1 MSSQLHLLDWI
12 ILAAYF
18 VILIVIGLWASHKQQ
33 QAAGKDGN
41 AFLASKSLSWHHIG
55 LSMWGTNV
63 GPSMLIASCSSGFA
77 AGVVSGNYAWYA
89 FVFIALLAFIFAPRY
104 LGENISTLP
113 EFMGHRFGQG
123 TRSVLA
129 WYTIVTILISWLA
142 LTLFAGGVL
151 IRQIFNIPM
160 FWSALIL
167 LAISAF
173 FTILG
178 GLRAVAYTNV
188 YQMTLLIVVSAVLTV
203 AGIVKLGSGSFFGG
217 VDVLLDP
224 NVVPSSY
231 WNLFQPLSDPD
242 FPWLPILLGYPVM
255 GIWFWCTDQSM
266 VQPVLAAKN
275 LREGQKGAN
284 FCGWL
289 KILDVAIY
297 IIPGIVCFALCK
309 TGIFTT
315 TPAAD
320 DSYLCMVTNL
330 FPAGMVGLVMA
341 VLTAALVSTI
351 GSSLNALSTV
361 FTMDIYVKN
370 YRPDAPAAEIRRTGH
385 IVTIVGSLVSIIIC
399 VAVDLIKDIPLF
411 NIFQSVLSFI
421 APPMAAVFV
430 MGVFWKRCTA
440 LAANITLT
448 FGTAVCLIIGILY
461 YVMPDGVIPAQVVT
475 QEFGVVV
482 GFIKW
487 PHFMM
492 LSFYLFVLLLV
503 GMVVISLCDK
513 APKAATDMKQV
524 KEPMTPAVL
533 ISWISLFV
541 VMFVLYIL
549 FNGN

>member
-1 MSSQLHLLDWI
+1 MQLHSLDWV

-18 VILIVIGLWASHKQQ
+18 VLLIVIGLWASHKQQ
-33 QAAGKDGN
+33 QASGKDGN

-89 FVFIALLAFIFAPRY
+89 FVFIALLAFVFAPRY

-113 EFMGHRFGQG
+113 EFMGRRFGQG

-188 YQMTLLIVVSAVLTV
+188 YQMTLLIVVSTVLTV
-203 AGIVKLGSGSFFGG
+203 AGVVKLGSGSFLDG
-217 VDVLLDP
+217 VNVLTDP
-224 NVVPSSY
+224 NVVPTSY

-289 KILDVAIY
+289 KILDVVIY
-297 IIPGIVCFALCK
+297 IVPGIICFALCK
-309 TGIFTT
+309 TGIFEQ

-320 DSYLCMVTNL
+320 DSYLFMVTNL

-370 YRPDAPAAEIRRTGH
+370 FRPDAPAAEIRRTGH
-385 IVTIVGSLVSIIIC
+385 IVTIVGSLVSIVIC

-440 LAANITLT
+440 LAANLTLT
-448 FGTAVCLIIGILY
+448 FGTAVCLIVGILY
-461 YVMPDGVIPAQVVT
+461 YVMPDGVIPTEVMT
-475 QEFGVVV
+475 QEFGIVTGV
-482 GFIKW
+482 IRW
-487 PHFMM
+487 PHFML

-503 GMVVISLCDK
+503 GMVIVSLCDK
-513 APKAATDMKQV
+513 APANRSDMVQV
-524 KEPMTPAVL
+524 KEPMKPSVL
-533 ISWISLFV
+533 IAWGSLFI
-541 VMFVLYIL
+541 VMIALYLI